1 MMLLL
6 LLGVAGFW
14 AGMQNALAGGGS
26 FITFP
31 ALLFA
36 GLDPRAANITSTVAL
51 FPGQIA
57 MCWAGRRAA
66 SGVQGLTLRALIII
80 SLAGGTAGALL
91 LLATPASFFAR
102 LVPWLVLFATL
113 VFALGQPIRRRL
125 PAEAHL
131 SPAILAAIQSAIAV
145 YGGYFGGG
153 IGFLMLAAL
162 TLAGQTIR
170 MAATTKNLLATVMN
184 AAASV
189 VFCVSGDVHWPP
201 ALAMAIGST
210 AGGFS
215 GSWLL
220 LRAPEKLLRGAI
232 IVIGAALT
240 LWLFLR

>member
-1 MMLLL
+1 MILL
-6 LLGVAGFW
+6 LLGAAGFW

-36 GLDPRAANITSTVAL
+36 GLDPRAANITSTIAL
-51 FPGQIA
+51 FPGQVA
-57 MCWAGRRAA
+57 MCWSGRRAA
-66 SGVQGLTLRALIII
+66 GGIPGLALAALIAI
-80 SLAGGTAGALL
+80 SLAGGAAGALL
-91 LLATPASFFAR
+91 LLATPAAFFAR

-125 PAEAHL
+125 PADAHL
-131 SPAILAAIQSAIAV
+131 SPRVLAAIQSAIAI

-162 TLAGQTIR
+162 TLAGQAIR
-170 MAATTKNLLATVMN
+170 MAATTKNILATVMN
-184 AAASV
+184 ASAFM
-189 VFCVSGDVHWPP
+189 VFCLSGDVHWPA
-201 ALAMAIGST
+201 ALAMALGSV
-210 AGGFS
+210 AGGFT

-232 IVIGAALT
+232 ILIGTALT

>member
-6 LLGVAGFW
+6 LLGAAGFW

-57 MCWAGRRAA
+57 MCWSGRRAA
-66 SGVQGLTLRALIII
+66 SGVHGLTLSALIVI

-91 LLATPASFFAR
+91 LLATPAAFFAR

-125 PAEAHL
+125 PEDVHL
-131 SPAILAAIQSAIAV
+131 SPSILAAIQSAIAV

-170 MAATTKNLLATVMN
+170 IAAITKNLLATVMN
-184 AAASV
+184 AAAFV

-201 ALAMAIGST
+201 AMAMAIGSV
-210 AGGFS
+210 AGGFF

-232 IVIGAALT
+232 IVIGTALT

>member
-1 MMLLL
+1 MMFL

-36 GLDPRAANITSTVAL
+36 GLDPRAANISSTVAL
-51 FPGQIA
+51 FPGQVA
-57 MCWAGRRAA
+57 MCWSGRRAA
-66 SGVQGLTLRALIII
+66 SGVQGLTLSALIVI

-125 PAEAHL
+125 PAGAHL

-162 TLAGQTIR
+162 TLAGQSIR

-184 AAASV
+184 AAAFV
-189 VFCVSGDVHWPP
+189 VFCVSGDVHWAP
-201 ALAMAIGST
+201 ALAMAIGSV
-210 AGGFS
+210 AGGFF

-220 LRAPEKLLRGAI
+220 LRAPEKLLRGTI